1 MTTATQVRRR
11 RGTTAQHA
19 TFTGAAGEVT
29 VDTTTNSL
37 VVHDG
42 AAVGGIR
49 QASEA
54 YVQAQVAIVAAG
66 NFQSIFL
73 FNNTI
78 YP

>member
-1 MTTATQVRRR
+1 MTATQVRRR
-11 RGTTAQHA
+11 RGTTGQHA

-42 AAVGGIR
+42 ATAGGIR
-49 QASEA
+49 HATEG
-54 YVQAQVAIVAAG
+54 YVQTQVATIAAG
-66 NFQSIFL
+66 NFQNQYLFL
-73 FNNTI
+73 NTI